1 MRSCVLSLPLV
12 LVAAACMANDG
23 LPAQPDVVLRVATDA
38 QRYQTGDTAAVAM
51 VVLPRDQTATVEF
64 RTAQRFDF
72 AAFGGDRQVWRWSA
86 ERMFAQVLGEETY
99 HRDDPVLYV
108 ITWDLKDND
117 GEPLPAGR
125 YEVHGEL
132 AAHPPLCSPAVT
144 IEILDCSQT

>member
-1 MRSCVLSLPLV
+1 MRSCLLSLPLV
-12 LVAAACMANDG
+12 LVAAACMAKDG
-23 LPAQPDVVLRVATDA
+23 PPAQPDVVLRIATDA
-38 QRYQTGDTAAVAM
+38 QQYQTGDTAAVAM
-51 VVLPRDQTATVEF
+51 VVLPRDQTATAEF

-72 AAFGGDRQVWRWSA
+72 AAYRGDREVWRWSA
-86 ERMFAQVLGEETY
+86 DKMFAQVLGEETY

-108 ITWDLKDND
+108 VTWDLKDND